1 MDNEIPV
8 IAVNNIQKQYS
19 GHTVLD
25 NISFKA
31 YTGDVIAILGPSGS
45 GKSTL
50 LRCLNLLTIPDAGD
64 IYVAGEHV
72 ELIRKAKQGLVPK
85 SLRQLQ
91 QIRTRCSMVFQQY
104 NLWAHMTILE
114 NIIEAPIHVLKQE
127 KKTVIERAHAL
138 LNKVGLSNKADK
150 YPLQLSG
157 GQQQRAGI
165 ARALAMEP
173 SVLLFDEP
181 TSSLDPEMV
190 IDVLNVMRSLA
201 EEGIT
206 MIVVTH
212 EMAFAHDVANKII
225 FLDHGKI
232 VTSGSSKDMFNACE
246 NERFKQFTQSEY

>member
-1 MDNEIPV
+1 MDDETAA
-8 IAVNNIQKQYS
+8 IAVHNIQKQFA

-25 NISFKA
+25 DISFNA

-64 IYVAGEHV
+64 IYVDGEHI
-72 ELIRKAKQGLVPK
+72 ELIDKPKQGLIPK
-85 SLRQLQ
+85 SLRQVQ

-104 NLWAHMTILE
+104 NLWAHMTVLE
-114 NIIEAPIHVLKQE
+114 NIIEAPIHVLKQD
-127 KKTVIERAHAL
+127 KNSVLERAYAL
-138 LNKVGLSNKADK
+138 LDKVGLSKKADK

-173 SVLLFDEP
+173 KVLLFDEP

-190 IDVLNVMRSLA
+190 IDVLNVMRTLA
-201 EEGIT
+201 KEGIT
-206 MIVVTH
+206 MIVATH

-232 VTSGSSKDMFNACE
+232 IASGSSKEMFEQCE
-246 NERFKQFTQSEY
+246 NERFKQFIQSDY